1 MLAEKI
7 NQLTNTSIYNK
18 IKNFLLSDNH
28 FMNFFWI
35 INAFILM
42 SFISLPTILSFT
54 LLIVSVKALN
64 NASIVYTKNLIKFWC
79 FNFIVYEV
87 YNCMTYFIGKNIF
100 TKIIEFV
107 SLYFLL
113 NYSYEWFTSA
123 NMENNTSIQFIES
136 TLAQVKKL
144 YQVNY
149 LSLDFITNFIVFIS
163 QKYHL
168 LSNYFGLFTQYFSRK
183 VEKETHEEEAR
194 EESREESHGEEARE
208 ESYDEVDNETTGSFT
223 QKLDNPVK
231 ELLPISDDSDTDS
244 DDNDDNDDKI
254 LEEALKELCRD
265 KTIDDID
272 DEFIIKRN

>member
-1 MLAEKI
+1 MLAKKI

-18 IKNFLLSDNH
+18 IKNFVLSDNH

-35 INAFILM
+35 INAFIFM

-54 LLIVSVKALN
+54 LFIVSVKALN
-64 NASIVYTKNLIKFWC
+64 NSSIVYIKNLIKFWC
-79 FNFIVYEV
+79 FNFIIYEV
-87 YNCMTYFIGKNIF
+87 YNCMTYFIGKNIL

-107 SLYFLL
+107 TLYFLL
-113 NYSYEWFTSA
+113 NYSYEWFTDT

-149 LSLDFITNFIVFIS
+149 LSLDFTTSFIIFIS

-168 LSNYFGLFTQYFSRK
+168 LSNYFRLFTQLFSRK
-183 VEKETHEEEAR
+183 VHEEDH
-194 EESREESHGEEARE
+194 EEVHEEVHEEDHE
-208 ESYDEVDNETTGSFT
+208 EDHEEVDNESHDEITGSGK
-223 QKLDNPVK
+223 QELDNPIK
-231 ELLPISDDSDTDS
+231 ELLPVSDDSDTNS
-244 DDNDDNDDKI
+244 DKNDDKI
-254 LEEALKELCRD
+254 LEEVLKEMYRNES
-265 KTIDDID
+265 IDDID